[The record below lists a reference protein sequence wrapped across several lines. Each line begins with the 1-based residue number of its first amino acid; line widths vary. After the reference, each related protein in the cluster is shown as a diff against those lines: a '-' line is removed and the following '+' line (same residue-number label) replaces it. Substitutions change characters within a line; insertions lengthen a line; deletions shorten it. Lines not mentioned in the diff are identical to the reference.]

1 MVLYWI
7 IRQKYNKI
15 LTKTQKS
22 NIPQIQSQR
31 GHGFYTFISFAI
43 NLYLTHFPLLFAW
56 DYNLFHMTVTV
67 TASTTKSSHQDHGLC
82 YLQIPIFFLYI
93 LSPLLLENKKKSVIT
108 VFQSKIDYRQL
119 FNHNHCLNTI
129 I

>member
-7 IRQKYNKI
+7 IRQKCKI

-31 GHGFYTFISFAI
+31 GHGFYTFISFVI

-56 DYNLFHMTVTV
+56 DYSLFHMTVTV

-82 YLQIPIFFLYI
+82 YLQISIFSYTYI
-93 LSPLLLENKKKSVIT
+93 SSSAGKQNKFCDHCFPKQNRPQKT
-108 VFQSKIDYRQL
+108 VQS
-119 FNHNHCLNTI
+119 
-129 I
+129 